1 MAGAGAKPFVDKK
14 LAQRKVMLF
23 SKSYVPECKEVK
35 SVLAEFQMSPAIYEY
50 VEIEKRQDVNQIE
63 NYFQILCLTDNRA
76 VPQLFVDKR
85 YIGGHEEIMRM
96 HNNGTLKTVLQEAGA
111 LS

>member
-1 MAGAGAKPFVDKK
+1 MAGAGAKPFVDRK

-35 SVLAEFQMSPAIYEY
+35 QVLAEYGMNEAVYEF
-50 VEIEKRQDVNQIE
+50 VDIEKRQDVNQIE

-76 VPQLFVDKR
+76 VPQLFVDGK
-85 YIGGHEEIMRM
+85 YIGGHEELMRM
-96 HNNGTLKTVLQEAGA
+96 YHNGKLKDLLGKAGA
-111 LS
+111 L